1 MFGILNLN
9 KPAGWTSRDAVNR
22 VQRLVKPAKVGH
34 AGTLDPLATGVLVV
48 CIGPAT
54 RLIEYLQQTSKHYR
68 GEFRLGVTSPSDDT
82 ELELTPLDNPPM
94 PTLEAIERA
103 LPSFVGE
110 IQQRPPVYSAV
121 KVKGRKAYKRA
132 RAGEELDLPA
142 RPVTIHAIDIVRYDY
157 PQLVLDIRC
166 GSGTYIR
173 SLGRDLAQSLGTA
186 AVMSGLERTAVGD
199 FRIDEAIDPDGLTAT
214 DIEQHLQPATRALGE
229 MPTATLT
236 ASEQTEI
243 RNGRYIER
251 QIVGEQVAAI
261 DQSGQLVALLR
272 RRGVGVWGPK
282 MVFANR

>member
-54 RLIEYLQQTSKHYR
+54 RLIEYLQQTPKHYR

-82 ELELTPLDNPPM
+82 ELELTPLDNPPV
-94 PTLEAIERA
+94 PTFEAIERA
-103 LPSFVGE
+103 LPDFVGE
-110 IQQRPPVYSAV
+110 IQQRPPIYSAV
-121 KVKGRKAYKRA
+121 KVKGLKAYKRA
-132 RAGEELDLPA
+132 RAGEELELPA

-173 SLGRDLAQSLGTA
+173 SLGRDLAASLGTA

>member
-9 KPAGWTSRDAVNR
+9 KPAGWTSRDVVNR

-48 CIGPAT
+48 CVGPAT
-54 RLIEYLQQTSKHYR
+54 RLIEYVQQTSKHYR
-68 GEFRLGVTSPSDDT
+68 GEFQLGVTSPSDDI
-82 ELELTPLDNPPM
+82 ELELTPLVDPPI
-94 PTLEAIERA
+94 PTLEAIEQA
-103 LPSFVGE
+103 LPEFVGE
-110 IQQRPPVYSAV
+110 IQQRPPIYSAI
-121 KVKGRKAYKRA
+121 KVNGRKAYNRA
-132 RAGEELDLPA
+132 RAGEAVELPA
-142 RPVTIHAIDIVRYDY
+142 RPVTIHSIDIVRYEY

-173 SLGRDLAQSLGTA
+173 SLARDLAQSLGTA
-186 AVMSGLERTAVGD
+186 AVMSGLERSAVGC
-199 FRIDEAIDPDGLTAT
+199 FLIDEAIDPDGLMAT
-214 DIEQHLQPATRALGE
+214 DVEQHLQPATLALGE

-236 ASEQTEI
+236 ANEQTEI

-251 QIVGEQVAAI
+251 QIVGQQVAAV

-282 MVFANR
+282 MVFVNQ